1 MAPRALAFL
10 AVLLAAPVA
19 LGQGLSAPGAEDVSR
34 ARSLAMGGA
43 YRAVATSNDAI
54 YLNPAGVALGQKY
67 ALDGNFALNPETD
80 LRHWSVSVVDSK
92 TTTLAAGLSYTS
104 LRGHGAEGAT
114 KGSVTH
120 LALGL
125 PMADVGAIGFSAK
138 YLSFDRPDPTNAITG
153 DVGLLVRLA
162 GRLSAAAVAY
172 NVVDVAST
180 EAPFGAGFGLSYGDD
195 LSFRLAAD
203 LALDLS
209 REDDTPA
216 TVHAG
221 GEYLLAGV
229 LPVRVGFR
237 RDLDRDVN
245 HVSGGFGFVSPTFG
259 ADVAYVQSLDPDLP
273 TDRIFSVTLQ
283 FFL

>member
-1 MAPRALAFL
+1 MAHRAIAFL
-10 AVLLAAPVA
+10 ALLLAAPTA
-19 LGQGLSAPGAEDVSR
+19 LGQGLPTPGAEDVSR

-43 YRAVATSNDAI
+43 FRAVATSNDAI
-54 YLNPAGVALGQKY
+54 YLNPAGVAVGQRY
-67 ALDGNFALNPETD
+67 ALDGNYALNPATD

-92 TTTLAAGLSYTS
+92 TSLLAAGLSFAS
-104 LRGHGAEGAT
+104 LRGTGAEGEV

-125 PMADVGAIGFSAK
+125 PMADVGAIGFSGK
-138 YLSFDRPDPTNAITG
+138 YLRFDRPDATNAITA
-153 DVGLLVRLA
+153 DLGLLLRLA

-172 NVVDVAST
+172 NVIDVAST

-203 LALDLS
+203 VALDLS
-209 REDDTPA
+209 RGDETPA

-229 LPVRVGFR
+229 LPVRAGFR
-237 RDLDRDVN
+237 RDLDGNVN
-245 HVSGGFGFVSPTFG
+245 HLSGGLGFVSPTFG
-259 ADVAYVQSLDPDLP
+259 VDAAYVQSLDSEFP
-273 TDRIFSVTLQ
+273 TDRTFSFTLQ
-283 FFL
+283 LFL